1 MRPLKLS
8 MRQCCLARRDIGQI
22 DAGIVRLSRHRVR
35 GHFDT
40 IIADDRLGRVAFGG
54 QV

>member
-1 MRPLKLS
+1 MRPLKLP
-8 MRQCCLARRDIGQI
+8 MRQSCLARRDIVPL
-22 DAGIVRLSRHRVR
+22 DAGIVQLSRHRVR

-40 IIADDRLGRVAFGG
+40 IIADDRLGRVALRG